1 MSHDKRRSRVFSP
14 PRKEKI
20 KARTR
25 HTLFNVQLGIELKRL
40 RNVAA
45 YKYRDR
51 AREIAVECAIE
62 LALSDKQ
69 YAKYESGEA
78 PPTIAQVIDI
88 ARILRKHISPEVF
101 ATSYLSHIAD
111 LPIK

>member
-14 PRKEKI
+14 PREEKI
-20 KARTR
+20 KVRTR

-40 RNVAA
+40 RKVGG

-51 AREIAVECAIE
+51 AKEIAFEIARK

-78 PPTIAQVIDI
+78 PPTIAQAIDI
-88 ARILRKHISPEVF
+88 ARILRTHVPPEVF